1 MPTSR
6 IVKVEVSR
14 RGPAGAID
22 PADRARIDAAIDVAE
37 TITAVIQT
45 ATDAQAGAVAAAG
58 LSADNA
64 SAAQQAATQA
74 TTAAAEAAPAA
85 AAAVQAALAADAER
99 AETAATQSTA
109 AAAAAQQAATT
120 AAADAA
126 VAAAPAAADA
136 IRAQVATDAAQAQ
149 VSAAAAAAALAGVHN
164 DVVADRGDAQVWA
177 ISGGNA
183 VGAFDTMG
191 RLMAVPAP
199 LMIAETFAQ
208 IGDADANS
216 ILMRLDASL
225 DRGDS
230 GVAYTMG
237 GSPVLAFEPSGH
249 TDLRLSDDAIGDVA
263 ERLDLGNIASSPLSA
278 DLIGDNDGWNVW
290 QSGDLTFF
298 TGNVWGP
305 TPRGYVMRPAGEPW
319 AVAPS
324 AMRLRLA
331 YGDHIANAAPDRAP
345 GHIAHIATLADG
357 AGQDG
362 LDGVAA
368 TITAADL
375 ARAGTGFAALSADRT
390 LTDATGALRMHG
402 ARSEAVEGAALAQL
416 ATGQPLANLIRA
428 RDEFAR
434 IAAIYGGTAGVETVT
449 VLHSGGAATATG
461 YAAGLVALASAIVT
475 GTDARQVNIIPPGGT
490 WQDGT
495 DPAILGAAEALR
507 TRGAVPLV
515 LASPVHWCGVRPGSL
530 ATPDAASVTMLAE
543 LDALATAAGTGW
555 HGPIPWQATRDTQD
569 GIFVWIDCE
578 VMAGHALVA
587 PTYGV
592 RYSASAIAN
601 MAVIADPVTGR
612 MTRLQVRLATGGPG
626 VITIAYGA
634 TGTDQAVF
642 ANRCDLRD
650 DWSAPSITGGTL
662 RRFTHSFRAEV

>member
-1 MPTSR
+1 MPVSR

-22 PADRARIDAAIDVAE
+22 PADRARIDAAINVAE
-37 TITAVIQT
+37 TITAVVQT
-45 ATDAQAGAVAAAG
+45 ATAAQAGAVAAAG
-58 LSADNA
+58 QSSVAA
-64 SAAQQAATQA
+64 EAAQQAAAQA
-74 TTAAAEAAPAA
+74 SGAAAEAAPAA
-85 AAAVQAALAADAER
+85 AAAVQAALAADADR

-109 AAAAAQQAATT
+109 AATAAQQAATT

-136 IRAQVATDAAQAQ
+136 IRAQVATDAAAAQ
-149 VSAAAAAAALAGVHN
+149 VSAAAAAAALAGVNN

-177 ISGGNA
+177 MSGGVA
-183 VGAFDTMG
+183 VGAFDAAG

-208 IGDADANS
+208 IGDPEASS
-216 ILMRLDASL
+216 ILTRLDASL

-237 GSPVLAFEPSGH
+237 GAPVLAFQPSGH
-249 TDLRLSDDAIGDVA
+249 ADLRLSDDAIGDVA
-263 ERLDLGNIASSPLSA
+263 ERLDLGNVSSAPLSA
-278 DLIGDNDGWNVW
+278 DLIGDNDGWDVW

-298 TGNVWGP
+298 TGNIWGP
-305 TPRGYVMRPAGEPW
+305 TPRGYVLRPGGEPW

-331 YGDHIANAAPDRAP
+331 YGDHVANAAPDRAP
-345 GHIAHIATLADG
+345 DHFAHIATLADG

-368 TITAADL
+368 TIPAADL
-375 ARAGTGFAALSADRT
+375 ARAGAGFAALSADRT

-402 ARSEAVEGAALAQL
+402 VRSEAVEGATLAQL
-416 ATGQPLANLIRA
+416 ATGQPLANLVRA

-434 IAAIYGGTAGVETVT
+434 IAALYGGTAGVEAVT
-449 VLHSGGAATATG
+449 VLHSGGAATAG
-461 YAAGLVALASAIVT
+461 AYAADLVALASTIMAQ
-475 GTDARQVNIIPPGGT
+475 TDANQVNVIPPAGT

-495 DPAILGAAEALR
+495 DPAILGAPEALR

-515 LASPVHWCGVRPGSL
+515 LASQVHWCGVRAGTL
-530 ATPDAASVTMLAE
+530 ATPDAASMTMLAE

-555 HGPIPWQATRDTQD
+555 HGPIPWQAIRSGATVT
-569 GIFVWIDCE
+569 VDCE

-587 PTYGV
+587 PTFGV
-592 RYSASAIAN
+592 RYSAAAITG
-601 MAVIADPVTGR
+601 MTIIADPVTGR
-612 MTRLQVRLATGGPG
+612 MTRLQVTLASAVAG
-626 VITIAYGA
+626 VLTIAYGA
-634 TGTDQAVF
+634 TGADPAVY

-662 RRFTHSFRAEV
+662 RRYSHAFRAEV